1 MHLWMYLVFFWKAVL
16 CEPLKDHMLCTDLFT
31 CYSAHYTSVAYDS
44 AFCESK
50 GVLTTMSTEQE
61 NQRILQLLENTNSGN
76 VSFWIG
82 LKREKQQCTQKE
94 LKLRGFRWKDGGSSQ
109 TEVSK
114 WIKEPALTCTDS
126 RCGTLK
132 VSLNRNKVLQEWGW
146 EDASCKKQYGFIC
159 KYQDEE
165 MCKALQIK
173 GMSAVNYTA
182 HYQLTMLSFQ
192 YLPSKTLAN
201 VTCQSGKNV
210 VLKCQNQAWQLTSN
224 GYTDLE
230 YMCLCKEGHAQ
241 SDEGKCVDI
250 DECQKNPCEFKCV
263 NTVGSFSCECDKS
276 KGYALGED
284 KKSCLH
290 QKGIQIGSGSTRMPF
305 DDITSIVNDMAPN
318 ADEKHLS
325 ESSTRL
331 SSTHQPLNERNPA
344 PTSASGFT
352 TPVHDEDFKSKE
364 TRSNVFIPVVVG
376 IVVLVLL
383 IVIVVGVFKCCFRKS
398 SKTLKSRKRKPSNGS
413 MDLSAKNNDSAQ
425 HVNENAIEKEN
436 NYIAG

>member
-1 MHLWMYLVFFWKAVL
+1 MHLWIYLVFFWKVIL

-44 AFCESK
+44 AFCENK

-61 NQRILQLLENTNSGN
+61 NQSILQLLENTNSGN

-94 LKLRGFRWKDGGSSQ
+94 LKLRGFSWKDGGSNQ

-114 WIKEPALTCTDS
+114 WIKEPALTCTGS
-126 RCGTLK
+126 RCGALK
-132 VSLNRNKVLQEWGW
+132 VSLNRNKVVQEWGW
-146 EDASCKKQYGFIC
+146 EEENCKKQYGFIC
-159 KYQDEE
+159 KYQDKE
-165 MCKALQIK
+165 MCKALQMK
-173 GMSAVNYTA
+173 GMSIVNYTA
-182 HYQLTMLSFQ
+182 HYQLTMLQ

-201 VTCQSGKNV
+201 ITCQSGKTV
-210 VLKCQNQAWQLTSN
+210 LLKCQNQTWQLTSS

-241 SDEGKCVDI
+241 SDAGKCVDI
-250 DECQKNPCEFKCV
+250 DECKKNPCEFKCV
-263 NTVGSFSCECDKS
+263 NTVGSFACECDKS

-284 KKSCLH
+284 KKSCIR
-290 QKGIQIGSGSTRMPF
+290 QKGIRIGSGSTRMPF
-305 DDITSIVNDMAPN
+305 ADITSIANDMAPN
-318 ADEKHLS
+318 ADEKHLT

-398 SKTLKSRKRKPSNGS
+398 SKTLKSRKREPSNGS
-413 MDLSAKNNDSAQ
+413 MDLSAKNTDSAQ
-425 HVNENAIEKEN
+425 HVNENAIENEN
-436 NYIAG
+436 NYVAS